1 MPSIGST
8 FCAIAAVAIQI
19 ASAKDWDSPSLYRSL
34 SIPFADSSGEE
45 ALEVSVLESTL

>member
-19 ASAKDWDSPSLYRSL
+19 ASAKDWDSPPYTALYQYPL
-34 SIPFADSSGEE
+34 PIPPIKEPKK
-45 ALEVSVLESTL
+45 